1 MDSHSHSKISL
12 MWTLRLWYYR
22 TASAKWL
29 RVQTETTCFHFG
41 STAPHVYVH
50 VYITTVSCMMQLQWN
65 YTGRK
70 LIRSLDS
77 FPSTPLPSVLI
88 FVGEWQGESPG
99 TRLYIHL
106 KSRWSLDI
114 VSVLMFY
121 ANVLRYQAVYEVFFG
136 KETIIINA
144 CKTEHLVCCYKCE
157 RRWEC
162 EAVNV

>member
-1 MDSHSHSKISL
+1 
-12 MWTLRLWYYR
+12 
-22 TASAKWL
+22 
-29 RVQTETTCFHFG
+29 
-41 STAPHVYVH
+41 
-50 VYITTVSCMMQLQWN
+50 MMQLQCN

-121 ANVLRYQAVYEVFFG
+121 ANVLRCQAVYEVFFG
-136 KETIIINA
+136 KELLLLILAKLST
-144 CKTEHLVCCYKCE
+144 
-157 RRWEC
+157 
-162 EAVNV
+162 